1 MDAFRTH
8 YDNLQIKENASDEVI
23 RGAYRYLAQKWH
35 PDKNPDKKEEAER
48 NSKIIN
54 DSYAVLSDPQA
65 RKEHDEWLA
74 WKRSDENK
82 SSASESENDSQ
93 SNSTEENSS
102 QKEEIYSRW
111 DFEKW
116 VGSESWYE
124 DEKFIVIKPDWST
137 FPPTA
142 KKSETLLRDISGVE
156 LLRDWKAVVGDYL
169 SLFGGWLV
177 INAGILTYVDKYNW
191 TDKSSLIFLISTGY
205 IVWKLLAAL
214 FKNWILNISTPAGF
228 EYFQTNTALSHNEA
242 TIIKDTLIIAIS
254 KANGVNKT

>member
-8 YDNLQIKENASDEVI
+8 YDNLQLKENASDEVI

-35 PDKNPDKKEEAER
+35 PDKNPDNKEEAER

-54 DSYAVLSDPQA
+54 DSYAILSDPQA

-82 SSASESENDSQ
+82 SSTSESENDLQ
-93 SNSTEENSS
+93 NNSTAEKSS
-102 QKEEIYSRW
+102 QKEEAFSRW

-156 LLRDWKAVVGDYL
+156 LMRDWLGVIGDGLIYFAQL
-169 SLFGGWLV
+169 ILGASILDIIALEYGWTDTLLF
-177 INAGILTYVDKYNW
+177 INAVL
-191 TDKSSLIFLISTGY
+191 LGY
-205 IVWKLLAAL
+205 IIFKFTRAF
-214 FKNWILNISTPAGF
+214 FKNWVLKISTPSGF
-228 EYFQTNTALSHNEA
+228 EYHLTNTSLSHDEA
-242 TIIKDTLIIAIS
+242 TERKDTLIIALS
-254 KANGVNKT
+254 KVNGGSKV